1 MIANMNEKGRQT
13 KLLAAVAVFAMVVC
27 ALAIVMPS
35 DDVQAADA
43 TALPDA
49 DENGVITLTENVTL
63 ADVWKVTSDTSLDL
77 AGYTLTVP
85 MIEVGNSSD
94 ENGVTLTITDSGTTG
109 KIVKSSGGDATCA
122 IRVGIAGAGTIEM
135 TGGTI
140 DATAGNWYGIGIF
153 SDSTATIEDTT
164 INAKLSAISGN
175 GTQTGSVMSLTD
187 VNFTSEMVAAVFF
200 PSTTTLE
207 VTGGTFTGATGFD
220 IRAGNVTITNV
231 TINIDLEN
239 PDWTGSSGPSSY
251 GMGIAIFDHS
261 SYGNSIT
268 VDVEGCTINNAVYDY
283 YVGALNQS
291 PENTDGDDVYL
302 WGAEAFDSS
311 KLTSKYTFNDTIS
324 LSFPGF
330 TFESTASTAGYQFA
344 AVNTT
349 STSFTVPSG
358 LIISGTVSFDA
369 DDSATLEEI
378 KAGSGGITF
387 RQGSVT
393 ISGNIV
399 SGSGDASDI
408 ASAITGVSG
417 DVVLSNLT
425 ITSGTLDISG
435 DVSVSGNVIVAEEA
449 AIDIQSDAT
458 LTVQPNSTLSVSGS
472 VDGEGTL
479 ENNGTIALTSTNAS
493 IPDSI
498 GGTGNVDNSA
508 VASEGTLSGTYDTT
522 TTFTQNQIITATGDI
537 TLVSGTVF
545 TFEGTLI
552 IPEGVTV
559 TVQAGAKLI
568 VNSSTGSIVNNG
580 TIIVESDAG
589 QATVNGSSVP
599 AGGLL
604 ITGTASLT
612 NNGVIELAFMPE
624 GDETATNF
632 QLDVISGTLTNNG
645 QINVGEDSRM
655 CVDASGVVNNTS
667 DATVNMNGYFV
678 GEISNAGTV
687 AFNGSTSSD
696 SSNII
701 YMVAPG
707 ATVEIQYLSGN
718 LAIRDIGLTN
728 SNITV
733 GDETTGTDATNITRE
748 PNLLRL
754 NTTTANYYVSGLT
767 VVSEVVSEKVQNT
780 TNYYNNMMISGSIS
794 TGIIDSTLEGFTPAS
809 DGVNVVTFTIDGP
822 RMIVSGEFAVANT
835 VGFNNYDALTVSGT
849 LSIGDGADMVGHG
862 NAVVNVTEGTITASS
877 APITTGQTV
886 NAASYTVRTTSPAT
900 TTYYYTTLA
909 NALASGATSVTI
921 TGPMTIDEA
930 LTIPSG
936 VTVTKTDG
944 ATTVD
949 STATNQNILIISE
962 DGSITVA
969 DGGRLNSSAAIDVQ
983 GSLYAENKRTG
994 LRGSNYIFSE
1004 VKSEGDAD
1012 ILYTNLVN
1020 ALTNAESGDVITL
1033 SNDATIRSNV
1043 SIYEGVTLRTEG
1055 HNVTI
1060 ANDVTFTIDGTL
1072 YFNSNTGSLILAS
1085 VTNPDL
1091 SQPGEV
1097 VLNGIIQSDV
1107 PLTYTEN
1114 GAYPAGAYYS
1124 ITSNGRMVYYIQP
1137 LDDAVANI
1145 ATFDDSTIQ
1154 VYGDVT
1160 VGDISVTGTAD
1171 ESAIIVVNDK
1181 LTAGTITLDNA
1192 QVQIV
1197 TGAIMDATVA
1207 NSVGSIDMVAAGGAQ
1222 TNNANLTIESAANT
1236 AGETELTVT
1245 GIVSDTV
1252 GNDLRYA
1259 FTVADIVDFGASTVP
1274 GMTVDGTANID
1285 ARLTVTGTL
1294 TINGTVNVETNGT
1307 LSATGRTVLLGDLNI
1322 APVSTEGRGTAQV
1335 ADIYIGLSYSSTD
1348 GISTGA
1354 DATVTGALSVS
1365 GTAYVSAGS
1374 TVPANFCENSDSTE
1388 FYVEDALWLTA
1399 YGTSATVDNAPV
1411 TDAKFNGWDNP
1422 ATTAEET
1429 ISGVDIDLA
1438 DYARLDAN
1446 IDYNVYGVAVVTDG
1460 GIGSVAIDGILMT
1473 QQNDNTFVLTGLR
1486 AGTHTLSYTLKSG
1499 YEGTATMNIDGQAI
1513 SGYEFTLSGDYSE
1526 VYDLTINLAGT
1537 TPSSGSGE
1545 VIVNVPG
1552 SGDDGMSLTDILLIV
1567 LVILILVM
1575 AIIVALRLMR
1585 S

>member
-1 MIANMNEKGRQT
+1 
-13 KLLAAVAVFAMVVC
+13 
-27 ALAIVMPS
+27 
-35 DDVQAADA
+35 
-43 TALPDA
+43 
-49 DENGVITLTENVTL
+49 
-63 ADVWKVTSDTSLDL
+63 
-77 AGYTLTVP
+77 
-85 MIEVGNSSD
+85 
-94 ENGVTLTITDSGTTG
+94 
-109 KIVKSSGGDATCA
+109 
-122 IRVGIAGAGTIEM
+122 
-135 TGGTI
+135 
-140 DATAGNWYGIGIF
+140 
-153 SDSTATIEDTT
+153 
-164 INAKLSAISGN
+164 
-175 GTQTGSVMSLTD
+175 
-187 VNFTSEMVAAVFF
+187 
-200 PSTTTLE
+200 
-207 VTGGTFTGATGFD
+207 
-220 IRAGNVTITNV
+220 
-231 TINIDLEN
+231 
-239 PDWTGSSGPSSY
+239 
-251 GMGIAIFDHS
+251 
-261 SYGNSIT
+261 
-268 VDVEGCTINNAVYDY
+268 
-283 YVGALNQS
+283 
-291 PENTDGDDVYL
+291 
-302 WGAEAFDSS
+302 
-311 KLTSKYTFNDTIS
+311 
-324 LSFPGF
+324 
-330 TFESTASTAGYQFA
+330 
-344 AVNTT
+344 
-349 STSFTVPSG
+349 
-358 LIISGTVSFDA
+358 
-369 DDSATLEEI
+369 
-378 KAGSGGITF
+378 
-387 RQGSVT
+387 
-393 ISGNIV
+393 
-399 SGSGDASDI
+399 
-408 ASAITGVSG
+408 
-417 DVVLSNLT
+417 
-425 ITSGTLDISG
+425 
-435 DVSVSGNVIVAEEA
+435 
-449 AIDIQSDAT
+449 
-458 LTVQPNSTLSVSGS
+458 
-472 VDGEGTL
+472 
-479 ENNGTIALTSTNAS
+479 
-493 IPDSI
+493 
-498 GGTGNVDNSA
+498 
-508 VASEGTLSGTYDTT
+508 
-522 TTFTQNQIITATGDI
+522 
-537 TLVSGTVF
+537 
-545 TFEGTLI
+545 
-552 IPEGVTV
+552 
-559 TVQAGAKLI
+559 
-568 VNSSTGSIVNNG
+568 
-580 TIIVESDAG
+580 
-589 QATVNGSSVP
+589 
-599 AGGLL
+599 
-604 ITGTASLT
+604 
-612 NNGVIELAFMPE
+612 
-624 GDETATNF
+624 
-632 QLDVISGTLTNNG
+632 
-645 QINVGEDSRM
+645 
-655 CVDASGVVNNTS
+655 
-667 DATVNMNGYFV
+667 
-678 GEISNAGTV
+678 
-687 AFNGSTSSD
+687 
-696 SSNII
+696 
-701 YMVAPG
+701 
-707 ATVEIQYLSGN
+707 
-718 LAIRDIGLTN
+718 
-728 SNITV
+728 
-733 GDETTGTDATNITRE
+733 
-748 PNLLRL
+748 
-754 NTTTANYYVSGLT
+754 
-767 VVSEVVSEKVQNT
+767 
-780 TNYYNNMMISGSIS
+780 
-794 TGIIDSTLEGFTPAS
+794 
-809 DGVNVVTFTIDGP
+809 
-822 RMIVSGEFAVANT
+822 
-835 VGFNNYDALTVSGT
+835 
-849 LSIGDGADMVGHG
+849 
-862 NAVVNVTEGTITASS
+862 
-877 APITTGQTV
+877 
-886 NAASYTVRTTSPAT
+886 
-900 TTYYYTTLA
+900 
-909 NALASGATSVTI
+909 
-921 TGPMTIDEA
+921 MTIDEA

-1055 HNVTI
+1055 KNVTI

-1072 YFNSNTGSLILAS
+1072 YFNSNTGSLILAP
-1085 VTNPDL
+1085 VANPDL

-1097 VLNGIIQSDV
+1097 VLNGVIQSDV

-1236 AGETELTVT
+1236 AGEIELTVT

-1274 GMTVDGTANID
+1274 GMTVDGTANIG

-1411 TDAKFNGWDNP
+1411 TDAEFNGWDNP

-1446 IDYNVYGVAVVTDG
+1446 IDYNVYGVSVVTDG
-1460 GIGSVAIDGILMT
+1460 GIGSVAIDGILMN
-1473 QQNDNTFVLTGLR
+1473 QLNDNSFVLTGLR

-1513 SGYEFTLSGDYSE
+1513 SGYDFTLSGDYSE